1 MHECIHLSLQNGWTA
16 LRAASIAGN
25 VQCLQILLDR
35 CADVN
40 MQDKVSGVII
50 YPVSMQCS
58 TYPESP
64 EVDDDVCAREPC
76 LGRPLLF
83 MLFDFC

>member
-1 MHECIHLSLQNGWTA
+1 M
-16 LRAASIAGN
+16 RAASIAGN

-76 LGRPLLF
+76 LGRPCFLCYSISVNVSLINVLALKLF
-83 MLFDFC
+83 N

>member
-1 MHECIHLSLQNGWTA
+1 MFTVTLCTLVESVSDNDGTRMNASLQNGWTA

-25 VQCLQILLDR
+25 VQCLRMLLDR

-50 YPVSMQCS
+50 PCVHAMQHIPRVPRS
-58 TYPESP
+58 
-64 EVDDDVCAREPC
+64 
-76 LGRPLLF
+76 G
-83 MLFDFC
+83 